1 MMSRSVKA
9 MFLGAF
15 MLGMSSM
22 VVLGDLVEEKTME
35 RVASNLSPY
44 IGVAV
49 VFVIVAVVIIIS
61 LRKRNK

>member
-35 RVASNLSPY
+35 RVASNLAPY